1 MSGNA
6 DAVEASLREIEQAL
20 KRVSKQSGK
29 QITKA
34 ADRDYLKSVAYA
46 WFETHRRPLDGIVQD
61 EVLKSVDTP
70 LRAVLDATARSSA
83 KSTYLA
89 ALKEAKGAVTS
100 LRGAILVSTRTS
112 AAAGLEA
119 PPDFAALA
127 SDATMRSILERRW
140 NESQRCVQAGAPLA
154 ATVMMGGLLEAL
166 FVARA
171 NLMSDKSPLFR
182 AKAAPKD
189 SKTGK
194 TIPLQGWKLSQYID
208 VAAELNWISHSGK
221 TVADVLREYR
231 NYIHP
236 EKERAHG
243 VNLNGHDSSMFW
255 DVTKNLTRQLLASAS
270 QSAKSP

>member
-6 DAVEASLREIEQAL
+6 DTVEACLREIEQAR
-20 KRVSKQSGK
+20 KRVSQQRGK

-46 WFETHRRPLDGIVQD
+46 WFETHRRPFDGHVQD
-61 EVLKSVDTP
+61 EVLKSVDAP
-70 LRAVLDATARSSA
+70 LQAVLDATARSSA
-83 KSTYLA
+83 KTTYLA
-89 ALKEAKGAVTS
+89 ALKEAKDAVTS
-100 LRGAILVSTRTS
+100 LRGAILVPARTS
-112 AAAGLEA
+112 ATTNLES

-127 SDATMRSILERRW
+127 SDPVMKSILERRW
-140 NESQRCVQAGAPLA
+140 NESQRCVHASAPLA

-171 NLMSDKSPLFR
+171 NLLNDKGPLFR

-189 SKTGK
+189 RKTGK
-194 TIPLQGWKLSQYID
+194 TIPLQEWKLSQYID
-208 VAAELNWISHSGK
+208 VAAELSWISHSGK

-243 VNLNGHDSSMFW
+243 VNLNGHDSNMFW
-255 DVTKNLTRQLLASAS
+255 DVTKNLARQLLASAS
-270 QSAKSP
+270 QSAKST

>member
-1 MSGNA
+1 MSVT
-6 DAVEASLREIEQAL
+6 DAIEKCLLEVEQAR
-20 KRVSKQSGK
+20 KRVSQKKAK
-29 QITKA
+29 QITVA

-46 WFETHRRPLDGIVQD
+46 WFKSHRPSVAGSVNN
-61 EVLKSVDTP
+61 EVLKSVDVP
-70 LRAVLDATARSSA
+70 LQTVLDATARSSA

-89 ALKEAKGAVTS
+89 ALKEAKDAVTD
-100 LRGAILVSTRTS
+100 LRANSMVPVQAPATP
-112 AAAGLEA
+112 GLES

-127 SDATMRSILERRW
+127 SDPTMKSILERRW
-140 NESQRCVQAGAPLA
+140 NESQRCVHASAPLA

-166 FVARA
+166 FVARV
-171 NLMSDKSPLFR
+171 NLLNDKGPLFR

-189 SKTGK
+189 KKTGK
-194 TIPLQGWKLSQYID
+194 TIPLQNWKLSQYID
-208 VAAELNWISHSGK
+208 VAAELSWISHSGK

-255 DVTKNLTRQLLASAS
+255 DVTKNLARQLLASAS
-270 QSAKSP
+270 PSAKSP